1 MNTPKY
7 TTLKRTFAIDNKT
20 DEGFDILEFN
30 DLHRVVQEHV
40 IRYAQLLD
48 DYIYKNIPSNVLQG
62 MKLKIENELMERRL
76 KGDDT

>member
-7 TTLKRTFAIDNKT
+7 TTIKRTFAIDNKT

-30 DLHRVVQEHV
+30 DLHRAIQKHI
-40 IRYAQLLD
+40 IRYAQFLD

>member
-48 DYIYKNIPSNVLQG
+48 DYIYKHIPTNDLKGIQ
-62 MKLKIENELMERRL
+62 LKIENELM
-76 KGDDT
+76 